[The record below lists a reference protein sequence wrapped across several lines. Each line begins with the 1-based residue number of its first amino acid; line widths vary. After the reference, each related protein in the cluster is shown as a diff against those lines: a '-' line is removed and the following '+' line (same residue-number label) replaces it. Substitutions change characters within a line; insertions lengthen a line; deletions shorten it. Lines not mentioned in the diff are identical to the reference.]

1 MQHDNSS
8 CIFPPPSKLQCY
20 MGFSILRAF
29 FASLSLHR
37 QLPFMSDPL
46 ILFGLLHTSWLEI
59 ISFGL
64 AVVMVYFNIRQ
75 SPWGWLFGIAS
86 SALYAIVFYGARL
99 YGDMGLQ
106 FFFIAVSLWGWYQ
119 WLFGGVQHHGVRIS
133 RLDVKGWSFA
143 LVGWLAA
150 YLILSWF
157 LRVYTDT
164 DVPHLD
170 AFLTAG
176 SLVGQFLLS
185 RKKVEN
191 WHVWIFIDMIYIGLY
206 VHKHLM
212 LTAVLFAIF
221 VAMAI
226 VGLLAWKKAYA
237 ALQGEDGLLVESPA
251 AP

>member
-1 MQHDNSS
+1 MN
-8 CIFPPPSKLQCY
+8 
-20 MGFSILRAF
+20 
-29 FASLSLHR
+29 
-37 QLPFMSDPL
+37 DPL
-46 ILFGLLHTSWLEI
+46 LLFGLFHTSWLEI
-59 ISFGL
+59 ISFVL

-75 SPWGWLFGIAS
+75 SPWGWLFGITS

-119 WLFGGVQHHGVRIS
+119 WLFGGAQHHGVSIS
-133 RLDVKGWSFA
+133 CLDRKGWA
-143 LVGWLAA
+143 ITLAGWTLA

-157 LRVYTDT
+157 LRSYTDT

-176 SLVGQFLLS
+176 SVVGQFLLS
-185 RKKVEN
+185 RKKIEN
-191 WHVWIFIDMIYIGLY
+191 WHVWILIDLIYIGLY

-221 VAMAI
+221 VVMAI
-226 VGLLAWKKAYA
+226 IGLFAWKKAFA
-237 ALQGEDGLLVESPA
+237 ASRDERAQLVESPA
-251 AP
+251 QS